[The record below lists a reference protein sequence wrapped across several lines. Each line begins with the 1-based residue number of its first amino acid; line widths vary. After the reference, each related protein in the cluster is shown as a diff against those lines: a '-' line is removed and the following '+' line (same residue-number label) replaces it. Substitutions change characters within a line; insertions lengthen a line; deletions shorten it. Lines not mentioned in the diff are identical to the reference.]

1 MDVQLDDRA
10 QELLR
15 EERDLLEDL
24 YTLLQETG
32 APDETLEPLREMA
45 ETLGALFL
53 VVVVGEFN
61 AGKSTVMNALFGE
74 VVMEEGPIPTTAKI
88 TILRH
93 GDRPLTQQRSEFLT
107 ERRIPADLLRSLTLV
122 DTPGTNSIVQE
133 HQRITEDFV
142 PRSDLVLFVTSFDRP
157 LTESERTFLS
167 YIREDWGRRLVVVL
181 NKADLAA
188 SERDLTQV
196 VDYIETNV
204 EALMGMTPT
213 VLPVSARLAFRAK
226 TAAGGRDEALWAKS
240 RFEAL
245 ETFLTET
252 LAGPEQVALK
262 LDGPLDTAEQLLART
277 AARIDDRRAVLDT
290 DRETLD
296 HLQNQI
302 DAARSD
308 LETGYVPHL
317 DRIEEVFADVRRRG
331 VQFLEDTIRV
341 SRINL
346 LRNREKFRQQFS
358 DQVISETTRQVEQ
371 VVTDAVDAILSRT
384 MQLQQ
389 DLFRTFAERV
399 QEARANGRF
408 AADQGFAYDRREVFE
423 SIMSDADREIRA
435 HDLRHEVSRIVE
447 NVYNDANLVMGAG
460 VGAAT
465 AGGLGVVLL
474 VTSALDAVGGLG
486 LATGAAAMV
495 YGATVLPRQ
504 RSKAIDAFTSRIDT
518 LREEVQ
524 DALRTR
530 LDREINEALDRVW
543 ATVEPFADFVE
554 SEAEAVRTAT
564 TTRDALTEHV
574 TELRE
579 AVRRDVGPSSVT

>member
-88 TILRH
+88 TILRY

-204 EALMGMTPT
+204 EELMGMTPT

-504 RSKAIDAFTSRIDT
+504 RRKAIDAFTGRIDT

-530 LDREINEALDRVW
+530 LDSEINEALDRVW

-554 SEAEAVRTAT
+554 SEAEAVRTAS
-564 TTRDALTEHV
+564 TTREALTEHV

>member
-88 TILRH
+88 TILRY

-204 EALMGMTPT
+204 EELMGMTPT

-504 RSKAIDAFTSRIDT
+504 RRKAIDAFTGRIDT

-530 LDREINEALDRVW
+530 LDNEINEALDRVW

-554 SEAEAVRTAT
+554 SEAEAVRTAA
-564 TTRDALTEHV
+564 TTREALTEHV